1 MSAALPRVSIIVPA
15 YNEAGRIL
23 DCVAALR
30 AQNYPAELLE
40 IIIVDNGST
49 DGTFELL
56 QRQSDIVAIREPE
69 PGSYAAR
76 NRALELASG
85 DVVAFTD
92 ADCSPDRDWVTN
104 AVTYLRAP
112 GVGIVA
118 GHVGLDSADAGRP
131 STSELFEQCFAFKQA
146 ENARMGVCVTANW
159 FSPRAVLEEMGGFD
173 AGLKSGGDHKLSREI
188 AARGYLIVYAKDAI
202 VHHPAR
208 TSFVDLTRKR
218 RRVVG
223 GVYTA
228 KCRKGKK
235 PFPIFVAS
243 LVKETVLRLHATA
256 RQIPLRPSERLRVGG
271 LLLVLC
277 GVSVLEATRLQLG
290 GEPHRQ

>member
-1 MSAALPRVSIIVPA
+1 MTDALPRVSVIVPA

-23 DCVAALR
+23 DCVAALK
-30 AQNYPAELLE
+30 AQTYPRELLE
-40 IIIVDNGST
+40 IIVVDNGST

-56 QRQSDIVAIREPE
+56 KSQSGIVAIQETK

-76 NRALELASG
+76 NRALTLARG

-92 ADCSPDRDWVTN
+92 ADCSPDETWVEN
-104 AVTYLRAP
+104 AVAHLHAP

-118 GHVGLDSADAGRP
+118 GHVGLDPADAARP

-146 ENARMGVCVTANW
+146 ENARLGVCVTANW
-159 FSPRAVLEEMGGFD
+159 FSPRALLEEMGGFD
-173 AGLKSGGDHKLSREI
+173 GGLKSGGDHKLSREI
-188 AARGYLIVYAKDAI
+188 AARGYRVVYAEDAV

-228 KCRKGKK
+228 KCRNGRK
-235 PFPIFVAS
+235 PFPIFVAG
-243 LVKETVLRLHATA
+243 LVKETVLRLDTIA
-256 RQIPLRPSERLRVGG
+256 RQVPLRPSERLRVGG

-277 GVSVLEATRLQLG
+277 GVSLLEATRLQLG
-290 GEPHRQ
+290 GEPTRQ

>member
-1 MSAALPRVSIIVPA
+1 MSDALPRVSVIVPA

-23 DCVAALR
+23 ACVAALK
-30 AQNYPAELLE
+30 AQSYPEELLE

-56 QRQSDIVAIREPE
+56 QKERGIVAVQEPK

-76 NRALELASG
+76 NRALELARG
-85 DVVAFTD
+85 DVIAFTD
-92 ADCSPDRDWVTN
+92 ADCSPDRNWVRN
-104 AVTYLRAP
+104 AVRHLRH

-146 ENARMGVCVTANW
+146 DNARQGVCVTANW

-173 AGLKSGGDHKLSREI
+173 SSLKSGGDHKLSREI
-188 AARGYLIVYAKDAI
+188 AARGYRIVYAYDAI

-208 TSFVDLTRKR
+208 TSFGDLTRKR

-228 KCRKGKK
+228 KCRNGKK
-235 PFPIFVAS
+235 PFSIFVAS
-243 LVKETVLRLHATA
+243 LVKETVLRLDTIA
-256 RQIPLRPSERLRVGG
+256 RQMPLRPSERLRVGG
-271 LLLVLC
+271 LLVVLC

-290 GEPHRQ
+290 GEPKRQ